1 MNKGYTAQDYGQAAA
16 YTGRLDAYPKTA
28 AEVVGVGGYAVSPV
42 AEAVIRAN
50 DKAGQLAGV
59 IDGLISRLQ
68 PALSAPYPATPG
80 DPRPTSETDLVREID
95 NLGEAFEYQTA
106 RLRDVLTRL
115 AL

>member
-1 MNKGYTAQDYGQAAA
+1 MNKGYSSLDQAAA
-16 YTGRLDAYPKTA
+16 FTSRLDSYPKTA

-68 PALSAPYPATPG
+68 PALSPAYPATPS
-80 DPRPTSETDLVREID
+80 DSRPMSETDLVHEID
-95 NLGEAFEYQTA
+95 KLGDAFEHQTA
-106 RLRDVLTRL
+106 RLRDVLARL